1 MAEFYKILKA
11 DPMGEP
17 YTPSQPGAKPIQSYW
32 CQVEGQE
39 WAVMIGKQVGNT
51 LTPGE
56 HVYGNLMYAKSQK
69 GNEYWK
75 FKSEKVPEGTVRPAD
90 TPAQAVAQQATGVD
104 MSAKMPDWFQVWAN
118 VIQDTHKMVKELHG
132 GFAEDEPKEEPKET
146 KGVEQ
151 IAGEPVDEETKDM
164 LDGIFGEPE
173 VDAEPP
179 VEA

>member
-39 WAVMIGKQVGNT
+39 RAVMIGKQVGNT

-151 IAGEPVDEETKDM
+151 IAGDPVDEETKDM